1 MLITG
6 ARAQAI
12 AISRAFSCGDFT
24 QDTDNGTS
32 PTLPPNP
39 KEKKMMT
46 ETEYNQKWYRQ
57 PPHHWV
63 KLAVAILLGLLGAV
77 GVIALMQP

>member
-1 MLITG
+1 MELIYT
-6 ARAQAI
+6 A
-12 AISRAFSCGDFT
+12 
-24 QDTDNGTS
+24 

-39 KEKKMMT
+39 KEKKMNL

-77 GVIALMQP
+77 GVIAVDPRNPLNVAVDCNAL

>member
-1 MLITG
+1 M
-6 ARAQAI
+6 
-12 AISRAFSCGDFT
+12 SCGDFT
-24 QDTDNGTS
+24 QDTDKGTS

-39 KEKKMMT
+39 KEKKMMI
-46 ETEYNQKWYRQ
+46 EKEYNQKWYRQ
-57 PPHHWV
+57 PPHHWM

>member
-1 MLITG
+1 MIQTKRQPNRLELIYT
-6 ARAQAI
+6 A
-12 AISRAFSCGDFT
+12 
-24 QDTDNGTS
+24 

-39 KEKKMMT
+39 KEKKMNL

>member
-1 MLITG
+1 MNL
-6 ARAQAI
+6 
-12 AISRAFSCGDFT
+12 
-24 QDTDNGTS
+24 
-32 PTLPPNP
+32 
-39 KEKKMMT
+39 

-63 KLAVAILLGLLGAV
+63 KLAVAILLGLLGAL

>member
-1 MLITG
+1 
-6 ARAQAI
+6 
-12 AISRAFSCGDFT
+12 
-24 QDTDNGTS
+24 
-32 PTLPPNP
+32 
-39 KEKKMMT
+39 MMT

-77 GVIALMQP
+77 GVIALMHP